1 MIFTDSITN
10 VIVCGRRL
18 QCSCNCVEYFSSSD
32 CVQISLIIGPIKVI
46 QSFVVVVLWL
56 SSFFL
61 FSCHGWFCGD
71 IGLGPYRSGFCE
83 DTTNPFLM
91 LVSIYIVCCMGLARK
106 VP

>member
-1 MIFTDSITN
+1 MIFTDSKFITN

-18 QCSCNCVEYFSSSD
+18 QCSCNCMEYFSSSD
-32 CVQISLIIGPIKVI
+32 CVHISLIIGPIKVI

-71 IGLGPYRSGFCE
+71 IYAPRSGFCE
-83 DTTNPFLM
+83 DTTNLFMM
-91 LVSIYIVCCMGLARK
+91 LVYI
-106 VP
+106 